1 MSTGQLLATLFCAF
15 RLATFLHK
23 SAPQKVAGYMGVKGL
38 TPVFIGLVFGRG
50 FGGCLQA
57 ENSPHSGNGF
67 GGYSVVPVAGPS
79 GEFIGQRPPIGCSG
93 SWRHGS
99 CWCKV
104 SGVGIRSWVP
114 IQNNG

>member
-1 MSTGQLLATLFCAF
+1 MHITNMSTGQLLATLFCAF

-67 GGYSVVPVAGPS
+67 GG
-79 GEFIGQRPPIGCSG
+79 
-93 SWRHGS
+93 
-99 CWCKV
+99 
-104 SGVGIRSWVP
+104 
-114 IQNNG
+114 